1 LRTNLLMHTLINRNT
16 FYFIILI
23 CFSLNSFSQN
33 DQSVEELKRLV
44 AKQANDSTKVN
55 TLLDIAS
62 QLYGSQPD
70 SSIGYSRKA
79 IDLATEINFKKGL
92 AYAHKNMGLGFYVKG
107 EFLDVLRHWEMSLAI
122 FEDINDE
129 SGISNLLSNLG
140 AVYQTKG
147 DDPTAL
153 NYFIRST
160 KIAEKIQD
168 SLRLGTVYL
177 NIGSVY
183 SNEESTYDDALTA
196 YHKSNDI
203 FSNMGYDEGVGA
215 VAINIAELYLK
226 KGNPQA
232 SLPHLNDALE
242 AYSRAGSSLSYTYNE
257 MGKAYK
263 DLKRYGLAKEYHL
276 KAIEAAD
283 LNDAK
288 LEKTKALIGL
298 GDVLI
303 EQKAYTEAIDNL
315 KEGLKLT
322 KVTGVY
328 RDKKDAYKGL
338 SKAYSGIK
346 DYKSAYKYEQL
357 VTSISDTIR
366 IDSYDES
373 IGEIRFQYDLENKER
388 EIKLLNF
395 DNKLKQTELEST
407 TASKRL
413 LFALAAL
420 LLAMVGG
427 FFLRYR
433 FIQKSNSR
441 LAEERNK
448 SESILLN
455 ILPKETAEE
464 LKEHG
469 SIKAKFFEQVT
480 VLFTDFKQF
489 SRVAEGIPAEHL
501 VQSLDYFFKKF
512 DLITEKHHLEKIK
525 TIGDAY
531 MCAGGLPTEN
541 TTHAENALSAALE
554 ILEFVKDTQDNPP
567 KGIYPFEVRIGINSG
582 PVVAGVVG
590 TKKFQYDLWGNTVNI
605 AARMESNSE
614 PGKINVSENTYQH
627 LKDRHHFTYRGV
639 IEAKNK
645 QLLKMYYAEKKI
657 SDIT

>member
-1 LRTNLLMHTLINRNT
+1 MNRNLL
-16 FYFIILI
+16 FFIILI
-23 CFSLNSFSQN
+23 CFALNSFGQN

-44 AKQANDSTKVN
+44 TKQANDSTKVN

-70 SSIGYSRKA
+70 SSIVYSRKA
-79 IDLATEINFKKGL
+79 IGLATEINFKKGL
-92 AYAHKNMGLGFYVKG
+92 AYAHKNMGLGYYMKG
-107 EFLDVLRHWEMSLAI
+107 EFSDVLIHWEKSLAI
-122 FEDINDE
+122 FEEINDE
-129 SGISNLLSNLG
+129 KGTSNLLSNLG

-147 DDPTAL
+147 DDPKAL
-153 NYFIRST
+153 DYLIRSV

-168 SLRLGTVYL
+168 SSRVGTAYL
-177 NIGSVY
+177 NIGAVY
-183 SNEESTYDDALTA
+183 SNEESTYDDALAA
-196 YHKSNDI
+196 YNKSNDI
-203 FSNMGYDEGVGA
+203 FSKMGYDEGVGT
-215 VAINIAELYLK
+215 VAINIAEIYSK

-232 SLPHLNDALE
+232 ALPHLNDALE

-263 DLKRYGLAKEYHL
+263 DLKRYGLAKNYHQ
-276 KAIEAAD
+276 KAIQAAD

-288 LEKTKALIGL
+288 LQKTKALISL
-298 GDVLI
+298 GEVLI
-303 EQKAYTEAIDNL
+303 EQKAYAEAVDNL
-315 KEGLKLT
+315 KDGLKIT
-322 KVTGVY
+322 EVTGVY
-328 RDKKDAYKGL
+328 RDKKDAYEGL
-338 SKAYSGIK
+338 AKAYSGLK
-346 DYKSAYKYEQL
+346 DFKNAYDYQQL
-357 VTSISDTIR
+357 YASISDTIR
-366 IDSYDES
+366 NDSYEES
-373 IGEIRFQYDLENKER
+373 IGNMRFQYGLENKER
-388 EIKLLNF
+388 EIQLLNV
-395 DNKLKQTELEST
+395 DNELKQTQIERT

-413 LFALAAL
+413 LYALAAL

-427 FFLRYR
+427 IFSRYR

-469 SIKAKFFEQVT
+469 SIKAKFFKEVT

-489 SRVAEGIPAEHL
+489 SLVAEGIPAEHL

-512 DLITEKHHLEKIK
+512 DIITEKHHLEKIK

-541 TTHAENALSAALE
+541 KTHTENAFAAALE
-554 ILEFVKDTQDNPP
+554 ILEFVKDTKNNPP
-567 KGIYPFEVRIGINSG
+567 KGIYPFEIRIGINTG

-590 TKKFQYDLWGNTVNI
+590 TKKFQYDIWGNTVNI

-627 LKDRHHFTYRGV
+627 LKNRHDFTYRGV
-639 IEAKNK
+639 IKAKNE
-645 QLLKMYYAEKKI
+645 QLLKMYYAEEKNSEK
-657 SDIT
+657 T

>member
-1 LRTNLLMHTLINRNT
+1 MHTLINRNT

-645 QLLKMYYAEKKI
+645 QLLKMYYAEKKLVI
-657 SDIT
+657 

>member
-1 LRTNLLMHTLINRNT
+1 M
-16 FYFIILI
+16 I
-23 CFSLNSFSQN
+23 CFALNSFGQN
-33 DQSVEELKRLV
+33 SKSVEELKRLV
-44 AKQANDSTKVN
+44 AEQSNDSTKVN

-70 SSIGYSRKA
+70 SSIVYSRKA
-79 IDLATEINFKKGL
+79 IALATDINFKKGL
-92 AYAHKNMGLGFYVKG
+92 AYAHKNMGLGFYMKG
-107 EFLDVLRHWEMSLAI
+107 EFSEVLIHWEKSLAI
-122 FEDINDE
+122 FEEINDQ

-147 DDPTAL
+147 NDPKAL
-153 NYFIRST
+153 NYFIRSA

-168 SLRLGTVYL
+168 STRVGTAYL
-177 NIGSVY
+177 NMGGVY
-183 SNEESTYDDALTA
+183 SNEETTYEDAFESFN
-196 YHKSNDI
+196 KSKTI

-215 VAINIAELYLK
+215 VAINMADLYIK
-226 KGNPQA
+226 INKPQDA
-232 SLPHLNDALE
+232 LPHLNDALE
-242 AYSRAGSSLSYTYNE
+242 AYIRSGSSLSYTYNL

-263 DLKRYGLAKEYHL
+263 DLKKYGLAKEYQL

-288 LEKTKALIGL
+288 LEKTKALISL

-303 EQKAYTEAIDNL
+303 EQKAYAEAVDNL
-315 KEGLKLT
+315 KEGLQLT
-322 KVTGVY
+322 EVTGVY
-328 RDKKDAYKGL
+328 RDKKDAYEGL
-338 SKAYSGIK
+338 SKAYSGMK
-346 DYKSAYKYEQL
+346 DFKNAYNYQQL
-357 VTSISDTIR
+357 FTSISDTIR
-366 IDSYDES
+366 NDSYEES
-373 IGEIRFQYDLENKER
+373 IGKIRFQYDLENKER
-388 EIKLLNF
+388 EIQLLNI
-395 DNKLKQTELEST
+395 DNELKQTQIEST

-413 LFALAAL
+413 LYALAAL
-420 LLAMVGG
+420 LLAIVGG
-427 FFLRYR
+427 GFSRYR
-433 FIQKSNSR
+433 FIQKSNAR

-469 SIKAKFFEQVT
+469 SIKAKFFKEVT

-489 SRVAEGIPAEHL
+489 SVVAEGIPAEHL

-512 DLITEKHHLEKIK
+512 DIITEKHNLEKIK

-541 TTHAENALSAALE
+541 KTHAENAFAAALE

-567 KGIYPFEVRIGINSG
+567 KGIYPFEVRIGINTG

-590 TKKFQYDLWGNTVNI
+590 TKKFQYDLWGNTVNV

-614 PGKINVSENTYQH
+614 SGKINISENTYQH
-627 LKDRHHFTYRGV
+627 LKDKHHFTYRGV
-639 IEAKNK
+639 IKAKNEK
-645 QLLKMYYAEKKI
+645 LLKMYYAEEKITKK
-657 SDIT
+657 T